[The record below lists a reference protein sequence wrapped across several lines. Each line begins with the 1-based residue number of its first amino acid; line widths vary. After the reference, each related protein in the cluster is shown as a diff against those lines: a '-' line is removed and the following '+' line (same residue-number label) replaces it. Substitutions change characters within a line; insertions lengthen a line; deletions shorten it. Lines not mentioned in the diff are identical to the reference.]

1 MGSNPTPS
9 AARVAFLTQSQPSWW
24 QRRHARLHEYSSVAI
39 EERTDVRLSLAG
51 AFELSRDGRIV
62 DVATPAQR
70 VLAFLALNERPVDR
84 GHVASVL
91 WLDSNAE
98 HAAGSLRSALWRI
111 RRRTRHS
118 SRSHS
123 GRCARC
129 RVRVD
134 ARELVGWARRVCENA
149 RPIEQRDVH
158 ETLAAGEL
166 LSSWDEGWVR
176 IERERLRQLR
186 LHAIEILSHRL
197 LLVGRHVDA
206 LEVALVGMR
215 SEPLRESAHRAVIS
229 VHLAEG
235 NTSEALRHFRSY
247 RDLLR
252 AQLGLEPSDLMTR
265 MINAIDLMEAATPG
279 AVRAAFVTAA
289 RAVTGA
295 ALVGSLDAAASP
307 S

>member
-1 MGSNPTPS
+1 M
-9 AARVAFLTQSQPSWW
+9 
-24 QRRHARLHEYSSVAI
+24 AI

-91 WLDSNAE
+91 WLDANTE

-111 RRRTRHS
+111 RQADPSLVETTQRTLRLAA
-118 SRSHS
+118 
-123 GRCARC
+123 G
-129 RVRVD
+129 VRVD
-134 ARELVGWARRVCENA
+134 AREMVGWARRVCDSTSPIDA
-149 RPIEQRDVH
+149 RDIH
-158 ETLAAGEL
+158 ETFAAGEL
-166 LSSWDEGWVR
+166 LSNWDDEWVR

-186 LHAIEILSHRL
+186 LHAMEILSHRL
-197 LLVGRHVDA
+197 VAGGRYVDA

-252 AQLGLEPSDLMTR
+252 AQLGLEPSELMTR
-265 MINAIDLMEAATPG
+265 MVNAIDLMEVATPG
-279 AVRAAFVTAA
+279 GVRAAFVTAA

-295 ALVGSLDAAASP
+295 ALVGSLDAAASR

>member
-1 MGSNPTPS
+1 VVMS
-9 AARVAFLTQSQPSWW
+9 
-24 QRRHARLHEYSSVAI
+24 I

-51 AFELSRDGRIV
+51 AFELSREGRIV

-98 HAAGSLRSALWRI
+98 RAAGSLRSALWRI
-111 RRRTRHS
+111 RQQDASLVEITQRTLRLA
-118 SRSHS
+118 S
-123 GRCARC
+123 GVC
-129 RVRVD
+129 VD
-134 ARELVGWARRVCENA
+134 AREMVSWARRVCDCA
-149 RPIEQRDVH
+149 HAIEQRDVH
-158 ETLAAGEL
+158 ETFAAGEL
-166 LSSWDEGWVR
+166 LANWDDSWVR

-186 LHAIEILSHRL
+186 LHALEILSQRL
-197 LLVGRHVDA
+197 VSAGRFVDA
-206 LEVALVGMR
+206 LETALVGMR

-235 NTSEALRHFRSY
+235 NTSEALRQFRSY

-252 AQLGLEPSDLMTR
+252 AHLGLEPSELITR
-265 MINAIDLMEAATPG
+265 MINAIDLLEAVPG
-279 AVRAAFVTAA
+279 GVRAAFVTAA

-295 ALVGSLDAAASP
+295 SLVGSLDAAASR